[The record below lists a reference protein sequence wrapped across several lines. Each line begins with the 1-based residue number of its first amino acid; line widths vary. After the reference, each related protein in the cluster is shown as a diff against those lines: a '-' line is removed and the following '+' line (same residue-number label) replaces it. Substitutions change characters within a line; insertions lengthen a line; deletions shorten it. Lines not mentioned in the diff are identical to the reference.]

1 MESAADPMR
10 AAREALRVLDAWEQ
24 HPATAVID
32 AARDAPLHLYRV
44 LSGRWRGLTLL
55 ERADLYTL
63 VGEGETLARYGPLA
77 LKSEGAERLAP
88 VRDECRYFAALAAG
102 EDSGVVAER
111 RCRDQLAQSRLNGY
125 RRLGPGWQ
133 ARVLHEL
140 TPPEEAEERLLSAL
154 AAFIPRLPRPGG
166 GARLEAAL
174 SGVEQQADRGEE
186 APPVAGRGDK
196 GERPPGTVPRIA
208 GTLRNVLSTLPVEW
222 QQQVMRRIDDG
233 LTPLQAIGRAL
244 TAKLRA
250 DASDPSSGVPHG
262 VDLAVVGGSG
272 GVR

>member
-1 MESAADPMR
+1 METAADPMS
-10 AAREALRVLDAWEQ
+10 AAREALRVLEAWEQ

-32 AARDAPLHLYRV
+32 AARDTPLHLYRA

-63 VGEGETLARYGPLA
+63 VGEGETLARYGPRA
-77 LKSEGAERLAP
+77 LEAEGAERLAP
-88 VRDECRYFAALAAG
+88 VVDECRYFAALAAG
-102 EDSGVVAER
+102 EDSGIVAER
-111 RCRDQLAQSRLNGY
+111 RRRDQLAQSRLNGY

-133 ARVLHEL
+133 ALVLYEL

-174 SGVEQQADRGEE
+174 SGVEQRTDRGGD
-186 APPVAGRGDK
+186 APPVEVRGEQ
-196 GERPPGTVPRIA
+196 GERAPGTLPRIA
-208 GTLRNVLSTLPVEW
+208 GTLRNVLSTLPMEW
-222 QQQVMRRIDDG
+222 QQQVMRRVDDG
-233 LTPLQAIGRAL
+233 LTPLQAIGQAL

-262 VDLAVVGGSG
+262 VDLAAAGGAG